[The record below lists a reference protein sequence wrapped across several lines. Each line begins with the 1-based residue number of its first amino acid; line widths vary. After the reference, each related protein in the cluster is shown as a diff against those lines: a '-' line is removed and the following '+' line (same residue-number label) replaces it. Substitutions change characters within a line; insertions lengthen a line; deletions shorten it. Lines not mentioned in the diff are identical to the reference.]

1 MTHGPFSVFVS
12 RNPILFQSI
21 AVFPCL
27 IVRGEKGLIK
37 GKEGGGGEGQVNYLN
52 FVNRGVFL
60 DY

>member
-37 GKEGGGGEGQVNYLN
+37 GKEGGGVGGGGGEG
-52 FVNRGVFL
+52 RGAGKLFKFRK
-60 DY
+60 